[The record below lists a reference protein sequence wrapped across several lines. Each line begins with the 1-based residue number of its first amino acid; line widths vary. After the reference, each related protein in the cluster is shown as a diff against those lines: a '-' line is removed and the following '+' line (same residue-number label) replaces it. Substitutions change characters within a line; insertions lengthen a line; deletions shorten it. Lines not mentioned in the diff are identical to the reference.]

1 MCFQH
6 VRRLLKSFD
15 GYFFS
20 CEDEVRKMADS
31 IKVEVDWKQK
41 AKNNLTV
48 RTQGL
53 LDVIRNAY
61 RKLNHSKSANHS
73 LTCET
78 GKKCELKA
86 EQRKAEAIE
95 LLRRRTLTI

>member
-1 MCFQH
+1 
-6 VRRLLKSFD
+6 
-15 GYFFS
+15 
-20 CEDEVRKMADS
+20 MADR
-31 IKVEVDWKQK
+31 IKVELDWKQK

-53 LDVIRNAY
+53 FDVIRTAY

-73 LTCET
+73 LTCEA
-78 GKKCELKA
+78 GKRCELEA

-95 LLRRRTLTI
+95 LLRRRPLTI

>member
-15 GYFFS
+15 GYFLS
-20 CEDEVRKMADS
+20 CNDEVRKMVDRV
-31 IKVEVDWKQK
+31 KVELDWKQK
-41 AKNNLTV
+41 TKNNLIV

-53 LDVIRNAY
+53 FDVIRNAY
-61 RKLNHSKSANHS
+61 HKLNHSKSANHS
-73 LTCET
+73 FACKT
-78 GKKCELKA
+78 GKKCELEA

-95 LLRRRTLTI
+95 LLRRNSLTI